1 MARVNHAQ
9 LETTSTNPTS
19 RYLEWKSNDKAFKFY
34 DKEAG
39 DNFIEKLPMK
49 FLFLNHYHTV
59 KGFSDASNSGI
70 YSNEVYH
77 IGSQEISVR
86 SFKGGEIAKGL
97 YKDIKPKVVSAGGT
111 YHRSVYVMTEDGSII
126 NLSFKGAVVSAWSD
140 FYADNKNLLDN
151 QWIEI
156 NTTEDKKKGS
166 VKYSVPVF
174 SIGKTI
180 DKQAASLADTA
191 AEALQDYLNQKF
203 AATQAEVVAAEDLSD
218 DLGF

>member
-9 LETTSTNPTS
+9 LETTTSNPTS

-34 DKEAG
+34 DKQAG
-39 DNFIEKLPMK
+39 ENVIEKLPMK
-49 FLFLNHYHTV
+49 FLFLQHYHTV

-70 YSNEVYH
+70 FSNEVYH
-77 IGSQEISVR
+77 IGSQEMTVR

-97 YKDIKPKVVSAGGT
+97 YKDIKPKVVAAGGN
-111 YHRSVYVMTEDGSII
+111 YHRSVYAMTEDGSIV

-140 FYADNKNLLDN
+140 FFSEKKGLLDN
-151 QWIEI
+151 QWVEI
-156 NTTEDKKKGS
+156 NEAEDKKKGS

-174 SIGKTI
+174 TVGKPIGKEVVT
-180 DKQAASLADTA
+180 LADTA
-191 AEALQDYLNQKF
+191 ALALQDYLNEKF
-203 AATQAEVVAAEDLSD
+203 ATKQIEVVEPETLAD